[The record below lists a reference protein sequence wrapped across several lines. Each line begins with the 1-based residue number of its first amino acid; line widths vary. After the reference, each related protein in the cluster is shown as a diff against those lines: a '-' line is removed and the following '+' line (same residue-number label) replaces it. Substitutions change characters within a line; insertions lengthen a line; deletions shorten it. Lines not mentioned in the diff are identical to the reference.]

1 MKTFDMTIWSSKF
14 FSYFNVYSF
23 LTINNEK
30 AIAAHEEGEK
40 MVIDEEIMLLQSLV
54 AKLSAYLR
62 SGLTSQLPSDL
73 LRELGDKQKA
83 LVSKALMS

>member
-1 MKTFDMTIWSSKF
+1 MFHVHHFKF
-14 FSYFNVYSF
+14 TECRYKNSNPRVYTP
-23 LTINNEK
+23 LKNGK

-62 SGLTSQLPSDL
+62 SGITSQLPSDL
-73 LRELGDKQKA
+73 LRELDDKQKA
-83 LVSKALMS
+83 IVSKALMS